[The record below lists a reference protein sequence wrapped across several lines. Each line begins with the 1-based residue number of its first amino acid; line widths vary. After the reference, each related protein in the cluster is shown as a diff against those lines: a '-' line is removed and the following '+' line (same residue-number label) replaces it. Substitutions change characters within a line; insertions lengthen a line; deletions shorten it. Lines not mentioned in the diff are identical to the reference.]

1 MKQLSLLLMVFCFLL
16 PVSAQNDID
25 IESYD
30 MEILVSQISGVREPT
45 VIGDFIVFTAPVTSR
60 HVGIAFDFENFRQI
74 HSMQKLVSHDPDG
87 KALDSVYFYI
97 LPLPKN
103 INQIS
108 YRLIV
113 DGLWTVDPINPNSS
127 YNSKIG
133 AQLSVVYITQPEDTT
148 THQNENGFVR
158 FTYKGEPGQQIRLGG
173 TFTNWDSYIYNM
185 IETRPGLYEISIPL
199 LAGTY
204 YYTFYNGIT
213 SFIDEDNP
221 NRAYT
226 KDGRI
231 ASVIEVH

>member
-1 MKQLSLLLMVFCFLL
+1 MVFCFLL

-45 VIGDFIVFTAPVTSR
+45 VIGDFIIFTAPVTSR

-127 YNSKIG
+127 YKNNLPECSKKIPAKKIG
-133 AQLSVVYITQPEDTT
+133 S
-148 THQNENGFVR
+148 
-158 FTYKGEPGQQIRLGG
+158 
-173 TFTNWDSYIYNM
+173 S
-185 IETRPGLYEISIPL
+185 
-199 LAGTY
+199 
-204 YYTFYNGIT
+204 
-213 SFIDEDNP
+213 
-221 NRAYT
+221 
-226 KDGRI
+226 
-231 ASVIEVH
+231 